1 MPARTGAQYLA
12 SLKDTREVWLAG
24 ERVKDVTTH
33 PALRR
38 GAESIA
44 RLYDMQHEPA
54 YRKILTYPSP
64 LSGEPVGTSFLQP
77 RTPEELVQR
86 RQQTQ
91 AWADESC
98 GMMGRMPDFC
108 NAAVTS
114 FAESREFFAE
124 EEPGFGE
131 NIVRYYEHCREND
144 ICLTHALIDPQ
155 IDRSRGPSEQE
166 DPYLCVGIVR
176 ETDAGL
182 IVRGARMLATLAP
195 FANEL
200 VVWPYARLGEKEGA
214 YALAF
219 AIPLAT
225 PGLKFICRESYDTGR
240 SSFDRPL
247 SSRFEELD
255 ALIIFDDAL
264 IPWEQVFFK
273 GNVSQANSLRAR
285 TSLLAYVGQQ
295 TIVRTIAKAEFV
307 LGVACLLVEATG
319 VNEFLH
325 VQEKIGEIITYTQV
339 LHACVRAA
347 EADAVPGPLGFLR
360 PAGAPLR
367 AAMLLLP
374 RIYPRMI
381 EIIQLLGASGLV
393 MTPTEADFYSPIAP
407 DLRKYLRGKNVS
419 AEEKAKLF
427 KLAWDLAGEAFG
439 SRQVLYE
446 RFYSGDPIRNLAGL
460 YLMTDKTP
468 YIDKVKQLLNR
479 A

>member
-1 MPARTGAQYLA
+1 MPVRSGAQYLA
-12 SLKDTREVWLAG
+12 SLKGTREVWLAG
-24 ERVKDVTTH
+24 ERIKDVTAH

-38 GAESIA
+38 GAEAIA
-44 RLYDMQHEPA
+44 RLYDMQHDPA
-54 YRKILTYPSP
+54 YQEILTYPSP
-64 LSGEPVGTSFLQP
+64 SSGEPVGVSFLLP
-77 RTPEELVQR
+77 RTPEELVRR
-86 RQQTQ
+86 RQQTK

-108 NAAVTS
+108 NAAVAS
-114 FAESREFFAE
+114 FAESQEFFAE
-124 EEPGFGE
+124 ADPRFGE
-131 NIVRYYEHCREND
+131 NVVRYYEYCREND

-155 IDRSRGPSEQE
+155 TDRSRGPSEQE

-200 VVWPYARLGEKEGA
+200 VVWPYAKLGEKEGA

-225 PGLKFICRESYDTGR
+225 AGLKFICRESYDTGKN
-240 SSFDRPL
+240 SFDRPL

-255 ALIIFDDAL
+255 ALVIFNDVL
-264 IPWEQVFFK
+264 IPWERVFFK
-273 GNVSQANSLRAR
+273 GNVGQANSLRAR
-285 TSLLAYVGQQ
+285 TSLLAYAGHQAL
-295 TIVRTIAKAEFV
+295 VRTIAKAEFV
-307 LGVACLLVEATG
+307 IGVACLLVEAIG

-325 VQEKIGEIITYTQV
+325 VQEKIGELISYTQV
-339 LHACVRAA
+339 LNACVRAS
-347 EADAVPGPLGFLR
+347 EADAAPGPLGFLR
-360 PAGAPLR
+360 PAGASLR

-381 EIIQLLGASGLV
+381 EIIQLLGASGLI
-393 MTPTEADFYSPIAP
+393 MTPTEADFHSPIAP
-407 DLRKYLRGKNVS
+407 DLRKYFRGKNAS

-446 RFYSGDPIRNLAGL
+446 RFYSGDPVRNLAGL

-468 YIDKVKQLLNR
+468 YTDKVKRLLNR
-479 A
+479 T